1 MGQFIFKFVTNSK
14 VVGSIVPASV
24 INNAV
29 KAAGTAIT
37 KLIFKC

>member
-1 MGQFIFKFVTNSK
+1 MGQFIAKLITNPK

-29 KAAGTAIT
+29 KSAGIAIT
-37 KLIFKC
+37 KLILKC